1 MHPFHLTQPR
11 IPTLQQRTEEF
22 INVLAPVLAS
32 PAPTLKSLIMDYTSD
47 LAPEWFD
54 LLCEELKLFNGAIVK
69 FPVLETLSLGCP
81 ASITDAFYAT
91 LETAPLITHLRFSQ
105 TQKIPLRA
113 PIVPLATLKSFH
125 YIYDDEFEAE
135 RGARAFIVGAK
146 KLKDLNLN
154 GMAPDK
160 VSAFFKPSFIAG
172 ALTSLKVIFAGGVT
186 LFFHLGFLFRTCPN
200 IEMFHTLS
208 SKYLME
214 IEDFIE
220 ELSLLKKLGILHF
233 DHPMEKTQRD
243 GSHRR

>member
-1 MHPFHLTQPR
+1 MLRNLVAITLPPCIVNALRTLPLLESFEFPEFYGFVSLPSFWDWAGSITSLQLGASMHPFHLTQPR

-113 PIVPLATLKSFH
+113 PIVPLATLKS
-125 YIYDDEFEAE
+125 
-135 RGARAFIVGAK
+135 
-146 KLKDLNLN
+146 L
-154 GMAPDK
+154 
-160 VSAFFKPSFIAG
+160 
-172 ALTSLKVIFAGGVT
+172 
-186 LFFHLGFLFRTCPN
+186 
-200 IEMFHTLS
+200 
-208 SKYLME
+208 
-214 IEDFIE
+214 
-220 ELSLLKKLGILHF
+220 
-233 DHPMEKTQRD
+233 
-243 GSHRR
+243 